1 MKLKTPYKTV
11 MFYGNI
17 LHVNSS
23 ANWVAVDRDGRLMA
37 YAEKPHL
44 INNVWDVE
52 SGAFWDLDD
61 YVELEGEDWR
71 NTLTY
76 CSHDQE
82 WMIESVAMLALAAS
96 IYVHESEDTAHNVI
110 KFVAGHIKKNA
121 IRAYDNK
128 QQAYDAF
135 LTHAISEFAH
145 GSKVIAI
152 LRDELFPEQKEP
164 EIRFV
169 KDYNG
174 TDSLV
179 PSWKRWIVMKDAWSE
194 AAFDMKEATSDN
206 NLKLK
211 NFRPLEMRQV
221 EYFGEIITIPAHH
234 KWVTTDDTGYV
245 ASWENEPD
253 EQHGVWDYADD
264 SGIEIPFFVGE
275 FDPIDENDAI
285 ETLRHYPVEE
295 TRTPVGFG

>member
-17 LHVNSS
+17 LHVNSN

-96 IYVHESEDTAHNVI
+96 IYVHESEDAAHNVI

-135 LTHAISEFAH
+135 LTHAISESARD
-145 GSKVIAI
+145 SKVIAI
-152 LRDELFPEQKEP
+152 LWNELFPEQKK
-164 EIRFV
+164 RTG
-169 KDYNG
+169 N
-174 TDSLV
+174 SLC
-179 PSWKRWIVMKDAWSE
+179 
-194 AAFDMKEATSDN
+194 
-206 NLKLK
+206 
-211 NFRPLEMRQV
+211 
-221 EYFGEIITIPAHH
+221 
-234 KWVTTDDTGYV
+234 
-245 ASWENEPD
+245 
-253 EQHGVWDYADD
+253 
-264 SGIEIPFFVGE
+264 
-275 FDPIDENDAI
+275 
-285 ETLRHYPVEE
+285 
-295 TRTPVGFG
+295 